1 MFKSISFF
9 FREHFKNRALISKLA
24 KVKMSQ
30 TTVRSTLG
38 IWWIYI
44 HDILYFSAFIL
55 FRILLTGNSN
65 VYGMH
70 GVVYLMTGL
79 VPWLLIGEIMNSAT
93 SSIKSNKIIIQS
105 IRFPVILLPTVDFLA
120 VFRKRIVTFLFI
132 FVTVTYYGYLGQ
144 FNILKFIYYLTAM
157 GFILLGSTHFL
168 SALIAI
174 SNDFQQFHIAIMK
187 VLFFTLPIMWDF
199 GRIQGT
205 KYEILGRIV
214 KFNPFVFI
222 IQGFRDCFVNG
233 QAQKIIYHLYFWI
246 IAFIIFGLG
255 CFIQKKLAKYYSDFV

>member
-1 MFKSISFF
+1 MLKYLSFF
-9 FREHFKNRALISKLA
+9 FIEHYRNRELISKLA

-30 TTVRSTLG
+30 TTIRSTLG
-38 IWWIYI
+38 VWWIYI

-55 FRILLTGNSN
+55 FRILLTGNSS

-79 VPWLLIGEIMNSAT
+79 VPWLLIGEILNSAT

-120 VFRKRIVTFLFI
+120 IFRKRILTFLFI
-132 FVTVTYYGYLGQ
+132 FITVIYYGYIAQ
-144 FNILKFIYYLTAM
+144 FSIVKFIYYLFATS
-157 GFILLGSTHFL
+157 FILLGLTHFL

-187 VLFFTLPIMWDF
+187 ILFFSLPIMWDF
-199 GRIQGT
+199 GRIDGT
-205 KYEILGRIV
+205 SYEILGKIA
-214 KFNPFVFI
+214 KLNPLVFV
-222 IQGFRDCFVNG
+222 IQGYRDSFVN
-233 QAQKIIYHLYFWI
+233 AQSQTLVYHLYFWI
-246 IAFIIFGLG
+246 ISIGFFVAG
-255 CFIQKKLAKYYSDFV
+255 CFVQKKLAKYYSDFI